1 LIRGPSRVGA
11 EAGRA
16 IDGGSFRIRTRADTE
31 QELTGRVRAEYAE
44 MPGLSL
50 TLSQAQRLW
59 VIDRHTCESV
69 CSALIAHGFLR
80 MTTKG
85 CFVRS

>member
-1 LIRGPSRVGA
+1 MPLTKALLKVRRGESL
-11 EAGRA
+11 
-16 IDGGSFRIRTRADTE
+16 
-31 QELTGRVRAEYAE
+31 QELTRRVEAEYTE

-59 VIDRHTCESV
+59 AVDRPTCERV
-69 CSALIAHGFLR
+69 FIALTTRGFLR

-85 CFVRS
+85 RFVRC